1 MINPFLRN
9 LDSIGEYLS
18 YPLIRFITGI
28 LLIPHGYGKLY
39 KGFNGNLD
47 SFINF
52 LDKEYSNP
60 VLTGV
65 FLAYLIALTEF
76 IGGICI
82 ALGFFTRIAA
92 LSVTIFMAFAVEQHF
107 ENGFLWNADINP
119 QGAGYEYPLMW
130 GVIAFAIFLKG
141 SGKLS
146 IDGKFR

>member
-47 SFINF
+47 SLINF

-60 VLTGV
+60 VFTGI

-92 LSVTIFMAFAVEQHF
+92 LSVTIFMAFAVEQHL
-107 ENGFLWNADINP
+107 EHGFFWRED
-119 QGAGYEYPLMW
+119 GYEYPLLW
-130 GVIAFAIFLKG
+130 GVLTLAILLKG
-141 SGKLS
+141 SGSLS
-146 IDGKFR
+146 IDKKFR

>member
-60 VLTGV
+60 VFTGV

-76 IGGICI
+76 LGGICI

-92 LSVTIFMAFAVEQHF
+92 LSVTIFMAFAIEQHL
-107 ENGFLWNADINP
+107 EHGFFWRED
-119 QGAGYEYPLMW
+119 GYEYPLLW
-130 GVIAFAIFLKG
+130 GVLTLAILLKG
-141 SGKLS
+141 SGSLS
-146 IDGKFR
+146 IDKKFR

>member
-1 MINPFLRN
+1 MLNPFLRN

-60 VLTGV
+60 FITGV
-65 FLAYLIALTEF
+65 FIAYLIALTEF
-76 IGGICI
+76 LGGICI
-82 ALGFFTRIAA
+82 AFGFFTRIAA
-92 LSVTIFMAFAVEQHF
+92 LSVTTFMFFAVLYHF
-107 ENGFLWNADINP
+107 PHGFFWSKE
-119 QGAGYEYPLMW
+119 GYEYPLMW
-130 GVIAFAIFLKG
+130 GVITFAIFLKG
-141 SGKLS
+141 SGNIS
-146 IDGKFR
+146 IDQKFR

>member
-60 VLTGV
+60 VFTGV

-76 IGGICI
+76 LGGICI

-92 LSVTIFMAFAVEQHF
+92 LSVTIFMVFAVEQHL
-107 ENGFLWNADINP
+107 EHGFFWRQD
-119 QGAGYEYPLMW
+119 GYEYPLMW
-130 GVIAFAIFLKG
+130 GVLTFAILLKG
-141 SGKLS
+141 SGSLS
-146 IDGKFR
+146 IDKKFR

>member
-1 MINPFLRN
+1 MINSFLRN

-47 SFINF
+47 SLINF
-52 LDKEYSNP
+52 LDKEYSNH
-60 VLTGV
+60 VVTGV

-92 LSVTIFMAFAVEQHF
+92 LSVTIFMAFAVEQHL
-107 ENGFLWNADINP
+107 EHGFFWRQD
-119 QGAGYEYPLMW
+119 GYEYPLMW
-130 GVIAFAIFLKG
+130 GILTFTILLKG
-141 SGKLS
+141 SGSLS
-146 IDGKFR
+146 IDNKFR

>member
-18 YPLIRFITGI
+18 YPVIRFITGI

-39 KGFNGNLD
+39 KGFNGELD
-47 SFINF
+47 NFINF

-60 VLTGV
+60 LFTWI
-65 FLAYLIALTEF
+65 FLAYLIAFTEF

-92 LSVTIFMAFAVEQHF
+92 LSVTIFMTFAVYQHF
-107 ENGFLWNADINP
+107 NDGFFWNK
-119 QGAGYEYPLMW
+119 GGYEYPLMW
-130 GVIAFAIFLKG
+130 GVITFAILLKG
-141 SGKLS
+141 SGNLS
-146 IDGKFR
+146 IDNKFR

>member
-1 MINPFLRN
+1 MINSFLRN

-47 SFINF
+47 SLINF
-52 LDKEYSNP
+52 LDKEYSNH
-60 VLTGV
+60 VVTGV

-92 LSVTIFMAFAVEQHF
+92 LSVTIFMAFAVEQHL
-107 ENGFLWNADINP
+107 EHGFFWRQD
-119 QGAGYEYPLMW
+119 GYEYPLMW
-130 GVIAFAIFLKG
+130 GILTFAILLKG
-141 SGKLS
+141 SGSLS
-146 IDGKFR
+146 IDNKFR

>member
-1 MINPFLRN
+1 MINSFLRN

-60 VLTGV
+60 YITGV
-65 FLAYLIALTEF
+65 FIAYLIALTEF
-76 IGGICI
+76 LGGICI

-92 LSVTIFMAFAVEQHF
+92 L
-107 ENGFLWNADINP
+107 
-119 QGAGYEYPLMW
+119 
-130 GVIAFAIFLKG
+130 
-141 SGKLS
+141 KLS
-146 IDGKFR
+146 G

>member
-1 MINPFLRN
+1 MINLFLRN

-47 SFINF
+47 SLINF
-52 LDKEYSNP
+52 LDKEYSNH
-60 VLTGV
+60 VFTGV

-92 LSVTIFMAFAVEQHF
+92 LSVTIFMAFAVEQHL
-107 ENGFLWNADINP
+107 EHGFFWRQD
-119 QGAGYEYPLMW
+119 GYEYPLMW
-130 GVIAFAIFLKG
+130 GILTFAILLKG
-141 SGKLS
+141 SGSLS
-146 IDGKFR
+146 IDNKFR

>member
-28 LLIPHGYGKLY
+28 LLLPHGYGKLY

-47 SFINF
+47 GFINF

-60 VLTGV
+60 VFTGV

-76 IGGICI
+76 LGGICI

-92 LSVTIFMAFAVEQHF
+92 LSVTIFMAFAIEQHL
-107 ENGFLWNADINP
+107 EHGFFWRED
-119 QGAGYEYPLMW
+119 GYEYPLLW
-130 GVIAFAIFLKG
+130 GVLTLAILLKG
-141 SGKLS
+141 SGSLS
-146 IDGKFR
+146 IDKKFR

>member
-47 SFINF
+47 SLINF
-52 LDKEYSNP
+52 LDKEYSNH
-60 VLTGV
+60 VFTGV

-92 LSVTIFMAFAVEQHF
+92 LSVTIFMAFAVEQHL
-107 ENGFLWNADINP
+107 EHGFFWRQD
-119 QGAGYEYPLMW
+119 GYEYPLMW
-130 GVIAFAIFLKG
+130 GVLTFAILLKG
-141 SGKLS
+141 SGSLS
-146 IDGKFR
+146 IDKKFR

>member
-1 MINPFLRN
+1 MINSLLRN

-47 SFINF
+47 SLINF
-52 LDKEYSNP
+52 LDKEYSNH
-60 VLTGV
+60 VVTGV

-92 LSVTIFMAFAVEQHF
+92 LSVTIFMAFAVEQHL
-107 ENGFLWNADINP
+107 EHGFFWRQD
-119 QGAGYEYPLMW
+119 GYEYPLMW
-130 GVIAFAIFLKG
+130 GILTFAILLKG
-141 SGKLS
+141 SGSLS
-146 IDGKFR
+146 IDNKFR

>member
-1 MINPFLRN
+1 MLNPFIRN

-18 YPLIRFITGI
+18 YPLIRLITGI

-47 SFINF
+47 GFINF

-60 VLTGV
+60 VFTGV

-76 IGGICI
+76 LGGICI

-92 LSVTIFMAFAVEQHF
+92 LSVTIFMAFAVAQHLEQ
-107 ENGFLWNADINP
+107 GFFWTKE
-119 QGAGYEYPLMW
+119 GYEYPLMW
-130 GVIAFAIFLKG
+130 GVVTFAILLKG
-141 SGKLS
+141 SGNLS
-146 IDGKFR
+146 LDGKFR

>member
-47 SFINF
+47 SLINF
-52 LDKEYSNP
+52 LDKEYSNH
-60 VLTGV
+60 VFTGV

-92 LSVTIFMAFAVEQHF
+92 LSVTIFMAFAVEQHL
-107 ENGFLWNADINP
+107 EHGFFWRQD
-119 QGAGYEYPLMW
+119 GYEYPLMW
-130 GVIAFAIFLKG
+130 GILTFAILLKG
-141 SGKLS
+141 SGSLS
-146 IDGKFR
+146 IDNKFR

>member
-1 MINPFLRN
+1 MLRN

-18 YPLIRFITGI
+18 YPIIRFITGI

-47 SFINF
+47 GFINF

-60 VLTGV
+60 VFTGF

-82 ALGFFTRIAA
+82 ALGFFTRISA
-92 LSVTIFMAFAVEQHF
+92 LAVTIFMAFAVEQHIDQ
-107 ENGFLWNADINP
+107 GFFWTKE
-119 QGAGYEYPLMW
+119 GYEYPLMW
-130 GVIAFAIFLKG
+130 GIVTFAIFLKG
-141 SGKLS
+141 SGNLS
-146 IDGKFR
+146 LDGKFR

>member
-47 SFINF
+47 SLINF
-52 LDKEYSNP
+52 LDKEYSSH
-60 VLTGV
+60 VFTGV

-92 LSVTIFMAFAVEQHF
+92 LSVTIFMAFAVEQHL
-107 ENGFLWNADINP
+107 EHGFFWRQD
-119 QGAGYEYPLMW
+119 GYEYPLMW
-130 GVIAFAIFLKG
+130 GILTFAILLKG
-141 SGKLS
+141 SGSLS
-146 IDGKFR
+146 IDNKFR

>member
-1 MINPFLRN
+1 MINLFLRN

-47 SFINF
+47 SLINF
-52 LDKEYSNP
+52 LDKENSNH
-60 VLTGV
+60 VFTGV

-92 LSVTIFMAFAVEQHF
+92 LSVTIFMAFAVEQHL
-107 ENGFLWNADINP
+107 EHGFFWRQD
-119 QGAGYEYPLMW
+119 GYEYPLMW
-130 GVIAFAIFLKG
+130 GILTFAILLKG
-141 SGKLS
+141 SGSLS
-146 IDGKFR
+146 IDNKFR

>member
-1 MINPFLRN
+1 MLRN

-18 YPLIRFITGI
+18 YPIIRFITGI

-47 SFINF
+47 GFINF

-60 VLTGV
+60 VFTGF

-92 LSVTIFMAFAVEQHF
+92 LSVTIFMAFAVEQHLDQ
-107 ENGFLWNADINP
+107 GFFWTKE
-119 QGAGYEYPLMW
+119 GYEYPLMW
-130 GVIAFAIFLKG
+130 GIIAFAIFLKG
-141 SGKLS
+141 SGNLS
-146 IDGKFR
+146 LDGKFR

>member
-47 SFINF
+47 SLINF
-52 LDKEYSNP
+52 LDKEYSNH
-60 VLTGV
+60 VVTGV

-92 LSVTIFMAFAVEQHF
+92 LSVTIFMAFAVEQHL
-107 ENGFLWNADINP
+107 EHGFFWRQD
-119 QGAGYEYPLMW
+119 GYEYPLMW
-130 GVIAFAIFLKG
+130 GILTFAILLKG
-141 SGKLS
+141 SGSLS
-146 IDGKFR
+146 IDNKFR

>member
-1 MINPFLRN
+1 MINLFLRN

-47 SFINF
+47 SLINF
-52 LDKEYSNP
+52 LDKEYSNH
-60 VLTGV
+60 VFTGV

-92 LSVTIFMAFAVEQHF
+92 LSVTIFMAFAVEQHL
-107 ENGFLWNADINP
+107 EHGFFWRQD
-119 QGAGYEYPLMW
+119 GYEYPLMW
-130 GVIAFAIFLKG
+130 GILTFAILLKG
-141 SGKLS
+141 SGNLS
-146 IDGKFR
+146 IDNKFR

>member
-60 VLTGV
+60 VFTGV

-76 IGGICI
+76 LGGICI

-92 LSVTIFMAFAVEQHF
+92 LSVTIFMAFAIEQHL
-107 ENGFLWNADINP
+107 EHGFFWRED
-119 QGAGYEYPLMW
+119 GYEYPLLW
-130 GVIAFAIFLKG
+130 GVLTLAILLKG
-141 SGKLS
+141 SGNLS
-146 IDGKFR
+146 IDKKFR

>member
-9 LDSIGEYLS
+9 LDSIGEHLS

-47 SFINF
+47 SLINF
-52 LDKEYSNP
+52 LDKEYSNH
-60 VLTGV
+60 VVTGV

-92 LSVTIFMAFAVEQHF
+92 LSVTIFMAFAVEQHL
-107 ENGFLWNADINP
+107 EHGFFWRQD
-119 QGAGYEYPLMW
+119 GYEYPLMW
-130 GVIAFAIFLKG
+130 GILTFAILLKG
-141 SGKLS
+141 SGSLS
-146 IDGKFR
+146 IDNKFR

>member
-1 MINPFLRN
+1 MINSLLRN

-47 SFINF
+47 SLINF
-52 LDKEYSNP
+52 LDKEYSNH
-60 VLTGV
+60 VFTGV

-92 LSVTIFMAFAVEQHF
+92 LSVTIFMAFAVEQHL
-107 ENGFLWNADINP
+107 EHGFFWRQD
-119 QGAGYEYPLMW
+119 GYEYPLMW
-130 GVIAFAIFLKG
+130 GILTFAILLKG
-141 SGKLS
+141 SGSLS
-146 IDGKFR
+146 IDNKFR

>member
-1 MINPFLRN
+1 MINSFLRN

-47 SFINF
+47 SLINF
-52 LDKEYSNP
+52 LDKEYSNH
-60 VLTGV
+60 VFTGV

-76 IGGICI
+76 IGGVCI

-92 LSVTIFMAFAVEQHF
+92 LSVTIFMAFAVEQHLEHGLF
-107 ENGFLWNADINP
+107 WRQD
-119 QGAGYEYPLMW
+119 GYEYPLMW
-130 GVIAFAIFLKG
+130 GILTFAILLKG
-141 SGKLS
+141 SGSLS
-146 IDGKFR
+146 IDNKFR

>member
-1 MINPFLRN
+1 MINLFLRN

-47 SFINF
+47 SLINF
-52 LDKEYSNP
+52 LDKEYSNH
-60 VLTGV
+60 VVTGV

-92 LSVTIFMAFAVEQHF
+92 LSVTIFMAFAVEQHL
-107 ENGFLWNADINP
+107 EHGFFWRQD
-119 QGAGYEYPLMW
+119 GYEYPLMW
-130 GVIAFAIFLKG
+130 GILTFTILLKG
-141 SGKLS
+141 SGSLS
-146 IDGKFR
+146 IDNKFR